1 MDRGS
6 TIQSFY
12 DYIVLGATLPGV
24 LFAAEKSRAGHSVLL
39 TNQYGFPGG
48 SISELLNCHQTP
60 PSENCSALLSGLYGT
75 ITGDNLAPSVV
86 NPESIKYSLQQFL
99 ETIKVD
105 LYYHV
110 MPKMITADTESNV
123 TVTLLAKE
131 GLTTIQCRN
140 VFDATDDLSGAMI
153 LGLPVSSGERN
164 INLFITTPNSDG
176 FLSFPKIR
184 RYVRLD
190 DGRYWISLRIDSTDE
205 LFSEDESHMLLDEFR
220 IILERFGSRI
230 QILPLGIHSQ
240 TTCSSGTALNGSFKT
255 VDELIGR
262 TFEPW
267 EQFTRSSALL
277 EVIEH
282 HRI

>member
-24 LFAAEKSRAGHSVLL
+24 LYAAEKSRAGHSVLL

-48 SISELLNCHQTP
+48 NISELLNCHQLP
-60 PSENCSALLSGLYGT
+60 PPEDCSALLSGLYGS

-86 NPESIKYSLQQFL
+86 NPESVKYTLQQFL
-99 ETIKVD
+99 ETTTVD
-105 LYYHV
+105 VYYHV
-110 MPKMITADTESNV
+110 VPKMIAEDPHSMV
-123 TVTLLAKE
+123 SVTLLAKE
-131 GLTTIQCRN
+131 GLVTIRSRN
-140 VFDATDDLSGAMI
+140 VIDATDDLSGAMI

-164 INLFITTPNSDG
+164 INLFITPSNSDG

-205 LFSEDESHMLLDEFR
+205 LFSEDESHSLLDEFR
-220 IILERFGSRI
+220 IVLERFGSRI

-262 TFEPW
+262 TFDPW
-267 EQFTRSSALL
+267 EQFARTSALL
-277 EVIEH
+277 EVTEH
-282 HRI
+282 HKI